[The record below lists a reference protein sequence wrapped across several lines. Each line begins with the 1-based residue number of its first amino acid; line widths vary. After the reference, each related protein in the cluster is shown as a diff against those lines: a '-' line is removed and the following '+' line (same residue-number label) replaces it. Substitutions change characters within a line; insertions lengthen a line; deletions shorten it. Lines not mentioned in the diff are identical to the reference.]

1 MLDSKAAFRC
11 KNGRLSYAR
20 WFRALR
26 CWSLIR
32 SLFLSLSFQFSVSA
46 LRKIPFNIHR
56 DSVGAIVVWC
66 WHRRCS
72 SIHHTVQFMVAFV
85 HIRLKWNLFVHRCWE
100 RLVSPLSLLCSL
112 WVCVCVWV
120 LAKVLIVYHS
130 SVFVQTSPETRM
142 QSVQCAPLN
151 YSPQFFFIHSIYI
164 IYFLLLL
171 LLSFAFLLL
180 IWPYSTWHKFA
191 TCGLVDRFSGS
202 SSS

>member
-1 MLDSKAAFRC
+1 MLVTHPLA
-11 KNGRLSYAR
+11 
-20 WFRALR
+20 
-26 CWSLIR
+26 
-32 SLFLSLSFQFSVSA
+32 LSLSLVSVFCLGSPKNPIQHSQRFSWRNCCLVLTSSLLINSPHGTVYGCFRSHTIKMEFVCTSLLRAACVAAVSA
-46 LRKIPFNIHR
+46 
-56 DSVGAIVVWC
+56 
-66 WHRRCS
+66 
-72 SIHHTVQFMVAFV
+72 M
-85 HIRLKWNLFVHRCWE
+85 LFVG
-100 RLVSPLSLLCSL
+100 
-112 WVCVCVWV
+112 VCVCVWV

-142 QSVQCAPLN
+142 QSVHH
-151 YSPQFFFIHSIYI
+151 SITRRSFFFIHSIYI